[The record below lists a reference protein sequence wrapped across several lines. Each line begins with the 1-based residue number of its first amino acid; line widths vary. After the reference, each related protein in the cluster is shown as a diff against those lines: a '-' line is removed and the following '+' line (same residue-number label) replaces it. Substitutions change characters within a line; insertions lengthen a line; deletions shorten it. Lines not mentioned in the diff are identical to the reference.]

1 MHADNDGIF
10 QELRID
16 ESVRDCVYEIDLWVS
31 DGDAVRGFSAANAAI
46 GTLVLRCETEEQ
58 MLDLIKN
65 QKEWLKVVC

>member
-1 MHADNDGIF
+1 MQIAG
-10 QELRID
+10 
-16 ESVRDCVYEIDLWVS
+16 SVQPLVYEIDLWVTK
-31 DGDAVRGFSAANAAI
+31 GDQIKGFEGANDAI